1 MKKRVLSLLL
11 VLSMVLGLLPT
22 GALAV
27 GATEIATQEDLA
39 GMSDGSDILTADIGL
54 NEWTAIDFSGTLDGN
69 GHTITLAGQPLFNE
83 LSGNVQNLCLS
94 GEVTDEDGIVGA
106 LARTQTG
113 GAVNNCWSGAEYDW
127 YAELFAGFIGTMT
140 GGTIKNCLSTC
151 DMGDAG
157 LVAEVS
163 GQSAI
168 ENCYYTHYNAVYNGE
183 FTGSGNESISS
194 SDYERVMVQLNGNHE
209 EGLLYWAVDT
219 DGVPKPMSNTAPEAD
234 DAVLQAL
241 YDSVKDM
248 TNTVPDEE
256 GVTYTS
262 ESWAAFEAAR
272 TEAKDVL
279 DSADATQAVIDAAK
293 EALQAAIDGLI
304 PDRTTVTAA
313 ERKALEAE
321 IANAP
326 SEKGR
331 YTDASFAAV
340 QTALKPAEAL
350 LQNPA
355 ATSEQLAEQTNA
367 LKSAI
372 EKQAEITDPA
382 AVTELPEGQEW
393 TMIST
398 AEQLAELSTSGG
410 TGYYKLAND
419 ISGYVGIYDP
429 FGTQIKPFNG
439 VLDGNGFTVIFAG
452 ADKTPNPVVNILG
465 PNGVI
470 QNLGVNGSITNVPLV
485 DKLYGKLLNCYS
497 WADTQY
503 GGLVGTMF
511 SGSVIANCYVNQMP
525 GGNGGGLVMT
535 GNGGHI
541 LHSYW
546 PEGKAIGT
554 DTGTSLLDSQ
564 AVDKQKEDGFRA
576 ELNAHRYG
584 GMEWH
589 QSDKGLPWLG
599 EEQEYVK
606 PNFKTVT
613 VTSLITGETASIDD
627 PDDVLKV
634 SVFGE
639 PGGSVATLTIDGY
652 QGDQLEWETPSHA
665 TDAPI
670 MVYYDKKAGHTSV
683 WVRDAGTVT
692 VTAFLK
698 GTEETPRKELQSFQ
712 IEAKAPG
719 YFDLKLKIDGVDYT
733 NKTYEVQGS
742 EGFELVPYV
751 SVEGKEIPVYYGL
764 FDWDSSNSA
773 AIHVDSDAWV
783 TIYKEGTANLTASL
797 NGVSASV
804 RVTAGY
810 TQATGIECLFDGT
823 YTIHR
828 RSPNSVGQNGTP
840 GEASFNPLRH
850 LKDGEEWVGSEEMMA
865 KVLPEGA
872 TYANRYDV
880 TTDKPEIMEFQS
892 ALVQNLIPMKA
903 GTVNVTVT
911 TKDPKLEQQFT
922 DTKEVTLKYLNPL
935 KELSVQEEKLTV
947 KVGETIDAGLIFTGE
962 NDTKWPEKYPSGLHV
977 SESYMTWEQSG
988 EGQVLAYRSYPVIM
1002 QGDKDFSLEEGTVS
1016 NDQWLIK
1023 GVKEGTVVLKGTA
1036 KDTTN
1041 GEKIVTLTITVE
1053 AGDPS
1058 LNKPVEEQ
1066 VADAL
1071 AKTGAYQLNALNNAP
1086 AFLNEWSILGLARA
1100 GIEVPEN
1107 FYETYYA
1114 SAYEKVQEQKKVSS
1128 RPWDNKITETQ
1139 RLALALT
1146 AIGKNP
1152 ADVGGVNLLDYSW
1165 NKEAYWN
1172 GAVLGD
1178 MQGSNELI
1186 YALLAIN
1193 AHDSLKEFRPES
1205 VTMTEQQMLDKLL
1218 GVYQAEEGGFG
1229 LSGPSFDVD
1238 ITGMAL
1244 QALAPY
1250 YNTRN
1255 DVKTAVDKAVTHL
1268 SQAQGT
1274 DGSYGNPEA
1283 TSQVIVALCTL
1294 GIDPDKDERFI
1305 KAGSSLVD
1313 GLLMYALEDG
1323 SFWHSMNGGSDG
1335 MATEQA
1341 LYTLAALSRFYA
1353 DPRGNSLYDMNDVA
1367 FGGSGGTT
1375 VTGVTL
1381 TPTSA
1386 EIEIG
1391 KKVQLNA
1398 LVIPATAANKNVTFS
1413 SDKPEVATVS
1423 ETGLVTGVA
1432 EGIATITVTT
1442 ADGGKTASAVIT
1454 VTKAGEIKPED
1465 KATVTLS
1472 IDKLTINKGYVLST
1486 TKVEIT
1492 KGETV
1497 WDMLK
1502 RELDQRRIDY
1512 QYSNNSQY
1520 NSVYVESIDGDGE
1533 FDHGSGSGWKCSVN
1547 GIYPDYGCSR
1557 YELSGGEVI
1566 KWRYTTNL
1574 GEDLGDDP
1582 NGGQTGKPEQGGSA
1596 VLRPEVKPDKNGSV
1610 QVAVD
1615 AAQMKNAIA
1624 QAKTEGSAAI
1634 VIAPQITGDAVKV
1647 TVEVPTQSLK
1657 DMVKSTD
1664 AALEVETDA
1673 GSVSIPN
1680 DALEAIAQ
1688 QAGGS
1693 SVTITV
1699 EAKKPADVR
1708 DQVRASQL
1716 EGAEVVDVTITSGKK
1731 ELTTFGGKSLTV
1743 TIPVAAA
1750 AFAAGETYNVIV
1762 LSADGAREIVS
1773 GTCVKQNGKLS
1784 VQVKTAHLSTFVVTA
1799 QKAMPF
1805 TDVSGHWAAKAITYV
1820 YGNGLMNGTGETTF
1834 APDQLLN
1841 RAMLAAILH
1850 RLAGEPAVTGEYEAF
1865 TDVASETWYTSAVAW
1880 ASANGIVSGVGGGR
1894 FAPMEAITREQL
1906 ATMLYRYARYS
1917 GLDTS
1922 AKGDL
1927 SKFTDG
1933 DQIAS
1938 WASDAMAWAVGAGL
1952 LSGKTA
1958 NVIDPTGDATRA
1970 EVATILM
1977 RFAELT
1983 K

>member
-1 MKKRVLSLLL
+1 M
-11 VLSMVLGLLPT
+11 P
-22 GALAV
+22 V
-27 GATEIATQEDLA
+27 GA
-39 GMSDGSDILTADIGL
+39 AD
-54 NEWTAIDFSGTLDGN
+54 ES
-69 GHTITLAGQPLFNE
+69 
-83 LSGNVQNLCLS
+83 
-94 GEVTDEDGIVGA
+94 
-106 LARTQTG
+106 
-113 GAVNNCWSGAEYDW
+113 W
-127 YAELFAGFIGTMT
+127 YAEKRLR
-140 GGTIKNCLSTC
+140 
-151 DMGDAG
+151 
-157 LVAEVS
+157 
-163 GQSAI
+163 QS
-168 ENCYYTHYNAVYNGE
+168 
-183 FTGSGNESISS
+183 
-194 SDYERVMVQLNGNHE
+194 
-209 EGLLYWAVDT
+209 
-219 DGVPKPMSNTAPEAD
+219 
-234 DAVLQAL
+234 
-241 YDSVKDM
+241 
-248 TNTVPDEE
+248 
-256 GVTYTS
+256 
-262 ESWAAFEAAR
+262 
-272 TEAKDVL
+272 
-279 DSADATQAVIDAAK
+279 
-293 EALQAAIDGLI
+293 
-304 PDRTTVTAA
+304 
-313 ERKALEAE
+313 
-321 IANAP
+321 
-326 SEKGR
+326 
-331 YTDASFAAV
+331 
-340 QTALKPAEAL
+340 
-350 LQNPA
+350 
-355 ATSEQLAEQTNA
+355 
-367 LKSAI
+367 
-372 EKQAEITDPA
+372 
-382 AVTELPEGQEW
+382 
-393 TMIST
+393 
-398 AEQLAELSTSGG
+398 
-410 TGYYKLAND
+410 
-419 ISGYVGIYDP
+419 
-429 FGTQIKPFNG
+429 
-439 VLDGNGFTVIFAG
+439 
-452 ADKTPNPVVNILG
+452 
-465 PNGVI
+465 
-470 QNLGVNGSITNVPLV
+470 
-485 DKLYGKLLNCYS
+485 
-497 WADTQY
+497 
-503 GGLVGTMF
+503 
-511 SGSVIANCYVNQMP
+511 
-525 GGNGGGLVMT
+525 
-535 GNGGHI
+535 
-541 LHSYW
+541 
-546 PEGKAIGT
+546 
-554 DTGTSLLDSQ
+554 
-564 AVDKQKEDGFRA
+564 
-576 ELNAHRYG
+576 
-584 GMEWH
+584 
-589 QSDKGLPWLG
+589 
-599 EEQEYVK
+599 
-606 PNFKTVT
+606 
-613 VTSLITGETASIDD
+613 
-627 PDDVLKV
+627 
-634 SVFGE
+634 
-639 PGGSVATLTIDGY
+639 
-652 QGDQLEWETPSHA
+652 
-665 TDAPI
+665 
-670 MVYYDKKAGHTSV
+670 
-683 WVRDAGTVT
+683 
-692 VTAFLK
+692 
-698 GTEETPRKELQSFQ
+698 
-712 IEAKAPG
+712 
-719 YFDLKLKIDGVDYT
+719 
-733 NKTYEVQGS
+733 
-742 EGFELVPYV
+742 
-751 SVEGKEIPVYYGL
+751 
-764 FDWDSSNSA
+764 
-773 AIHVDSDAWV
+773 
-783 TIYKEGTANLTASL
+783 
-797 NGVSASV
+797 
-804 RVTAGY
+804 
-810 TQATGIECLFDGT
+810 
-823 YTIHR
+823 
-828 RSPNSVGQNGTP
+828 
-840 GEASFNPLRH
+840 
-850 LKDGEEWVGSEEMMA
+850 
-865 KVLPEGA
+865 
-872 TYANRYDV
+872 YANSYDV
-880 TTDKPEIMEFQS
+880 TTDKPEIMQFQS

-962 NDTKWPEKYPSGLHV
+962 NDTKWPEKYPKGLHV
-977 SESYMTWEQSG
+977 TESYMTWEQSG

-1041 GEKIVTLTITVE
+1041 GEKTVTLTITVE

-1146 AIGKNP
+1146 AISKNP

-1323 SFWHSMNGGSDG
+1323 SFRHSMNGGSDG

-1375 VTGVTL
+1375 VTGVPL

-1413 SDKPEVATVS
+1413 SDKPEVAAVS

-1472 IDKLTINKGYVLST
+1472 IDKLTINKGYVLSP

-1497 WDMLK
+1497 WDVLK
-1502 RELDQRRIDY
+1502 RELDQRGIDY
-1512 QYSNNSQY
+1512 RYSNNSQY

-1533 FDHGSGSGWKCSVN
+1533 FDHGSGSGWKYSVD

-1647 TVEVPTQSLK
+1647 TVDVPTQSLK

-1664 AALEVETDA
+1664 AALKVETDA

-1699 EAKKPADVR
+1699 EAKKPGDIR

-1716 EGAEVVDVTITSGKK
+1716 EGAAVAAVTIIAGVAFGGETGFLVGAMTMLASNVMFGQGPLAPWQMFSMGIIGFLAGILFRKGLLMRTRGALCSFGALCAILVYGGIMNGASALTANR
-1731 ELTTFGGKSLTV
+1731 ELTGGVLLSYYITG
-1743 TIPVAAA
+1743 IPFDCIHAIATWLFLW
-1750 AFAAGETYNVIV
+1750 FAAEPMLEKLDRIK
-1762 LSADGAREIVS
+1762 
-1773 GTCVKQNGKLS
+1773 VK
-1784 VQVKTAHLSTFVVTA
+1784 
-1799 QKAMPF
+1799 
-1805 TDVSGHWAAKAITYV
+1805 
-1820 YGNGLMNGTGETTF
+1820 YG
-1834 APDQLLN
+1834 
-1841 RAMLAAILH
+1841 LA
-1850 RLAGEPAVTGEYEAF
+1850 E
-1865 TDVASETWYTSAVAW
+1865 
-1880 ASANGIVSGVGGGR
+1880 
-1894 FAPMEAITREQL
+1894 
-1906 ATMLYRYARYS
+1906 
-1917 GLDTS
+1917 
-1922 AKGDL
+1922 
-1927 SKFTDG
+1927 
-1933 DQIAS
+1933 
-1938 WASDAMAWAVGAGL
+1938 
-1952 LSGKTA
+1952 
-1958 NVIDPTGDATRA
+1958 
-1970 EVATILM
+1970 
-1977 RFAELT
+1977 
-1983 K
+1983 